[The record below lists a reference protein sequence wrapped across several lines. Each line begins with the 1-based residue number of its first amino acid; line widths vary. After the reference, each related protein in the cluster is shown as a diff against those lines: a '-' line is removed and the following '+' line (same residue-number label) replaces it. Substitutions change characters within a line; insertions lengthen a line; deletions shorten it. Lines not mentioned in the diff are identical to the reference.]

1 MNAELSDTDQI
12 EQDLA
17 QTRKRLDQRLDALQG
32 KMAPAQIVNDT
43 FAHLGGDDGAA
54 FTGRLIDKAK
64 ANPLAVGLVGLG
76 FVWLLATRE
85 PNGTAHGIEADELS
99 MRLRSA
105 ESRVVRAHD
114 EHEDA
119 YRERLDAVR
128 GSVLGIERH
137 QDEPAGSYADRI
149 KSAVRSARHG
159 LSDVSQHAG
168 ASVAHAY
175 SSITGQLGRHAH
187 NLQQGSG
194 NMAQNTQANISSL
207 TSNPIALGGLAAVA
221 GLIVGSLLPTSE
233 TEERA
238 FGATAGKLKAAASDA
253 AQELADKG
261 GQVVNQALD
270 TARDSAAREG
280 LTADRPIGE
289 AVAALKSGELA
300 ESVRHVAADVLETGK
315 AAAGDAEQTRSR
327 PEQG

>member
-1 MNAELSDTDQI
+1 MTADLTETDQI

-64 ANPLAVGLVGLG
+64 ANPLAIGLVGLG
-76 FVWLLATRE
+76 FAWLLATKE
-85 PNGTAHGIEADELS
+85 PRSTETGIEADDLS
-99 MRLRSA
+99 TRLRSA
-105 ESRVVRAHD
+105 ESRVVRAQD

-119 YRERLDAVR
+119 YSERLAAAR
-128 GSVLGIERH
+128 GLVLGIERH

-149 KSAVRSARHG
+149 RNAVTSAQHT
-159 LSDVSQHAG
+159 LSDVSQDARAG
-168 ASVAHAY
+168 VAHAY
-175 SSITGQLGRHAH
+175 SGITGQLGRHAH
-187 NLQQGSG
+187 TLQQGSG
-194 NMAQNTQANISSL
+194 NMAQNARANLSSL
-207 TSNPIALGGLAAVA
+207 TSNTIALGGVAAVA
-221 GLIVGSLLPTSE
+221 GLIAGSLFPVSE
-233 TEERA
+233 AEERA
-238 FGATAGKLKAAASDA
+238 FGSTAGKLKTAATDA

-261 GQVVNQALD
+261 GLVVNQALD

-289 AVAALKSGELA
+289 AVAALKSGELV
-300 ESVRHVAADVLETGK
+300 ESVKHVATDVLETGK
-315 AAAGDAEQTRSR
+315 AAAAGAEPTQAHS
-327 PEQG
+327 EQG